1 MNDTQKKV
9 KKTKTKIDSAT
20 LSEKLNE
27 LDRVLLGLNATGS
40 LDLKDYT
47 LITNYLKG
55 SFGSVWV
62 DAQK

>member
-40 LDLKDYT
+40 LELKDYT

-55 SFGSVWV
+55 SFGCVWV
-62 DAQK
+62 DSQK